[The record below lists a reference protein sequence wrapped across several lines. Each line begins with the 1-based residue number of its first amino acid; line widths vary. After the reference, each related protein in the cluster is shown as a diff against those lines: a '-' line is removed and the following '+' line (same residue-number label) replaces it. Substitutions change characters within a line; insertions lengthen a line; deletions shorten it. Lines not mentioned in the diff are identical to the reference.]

1 MAKYAI
7 GVDFGTLSCR
17 ALLVDVKTGEELAT
31 SVLDYPHSVM
41 DEELP
46 SGKKLGA
53 DWALQDPQD
62 YLDVLKTTIPDVIKQ
77 SGVNAEDI
85 IGLGLDFTACTVMP
99 VKKDGTPLCFIDK
112 FKDELFVY
120 GIEPHT
126 DSLDSYLAAE
136 SGSLKF
142 SPTSKGNGTGTKIE
156 LYDEDGNLVKTY
168 TLVIFGDVNGDGW
181 YDATDATL
189 VNCIV
194 GGMFTKE
201 QLGEAAWLAADCNHD
216 GVINEAD
223 SELLQQAGIM
233 LQSINQNAQQSELET
248 SSAYTEYISI
258 IEQTVETE
266 KPDDA
271 PTENPD
277 KTPTEEPTEQNWVV
291 VFFEQL
297 FNLIKLL
304 LSILK

>member
-1 MAKYAI
+1 MRAAAEESYNAVKAAVDAVDYTLNITQQNEINAMADRITEALGKLQKLVTAKI
-7 GVDFGTLSCR
+7 KAVKDGV
-17 ALLVDVKTGEELAT
+17 VI
-31 SVLDYPHSVM
+31 
-41 DEELP
+41 DEE
-46 SGKKLGA
+46 K
-53 DWALQDPQD
+53 
-62 YLDVLKTTIPDVIKQ
+62 
-77 SGVNAEDI
+77 
-85 IGLGLDFTACTVMP
+85 
-99 VKKDGTPLCFIDK
+99 
-112 FKDELFVY
+112 LFVY

-156 LYDEDGNLVKTY
+156 LYDEDGNLIKTY

-233 LQSINQNAQQSELET
+233 LQSINQNVQQSELET

-271 PTENPD
+271 PAENPD

>member
-1 MAKYAI
+1 M
-7 GVDFGTLSCR
+7 
-17 ALLVDVKTGEELAT
+17 
-31 SVLDYPHSVM
+31 
-41 DEELP
+41 
-46 SGKKLGA
+46 
-53 DWALQDPQD
+53 
-62 YLDVLKTTIPDVIKQ
+62 
-77 SGVNAEDI
+77 
-85 IGLGLDFTACTVMP
+85 
-99 VKKDGTPLCFIDK
+99 
-112 FKDELFVY
+112 
-120 GIEPHT
+120 
-126 DSLDSYLAAE
+126 
-136 SGSLKF
+136 
-142 SPTSKGNGTGTKIE
+142 
-156 LYDEDGNLVKTY
+156 
-168 TLVIFGDVNGDGW
+168 
-181 YDATDATL
+181 DATL

-271 PTENPD
+271 PAENPD

-297 FNLIKLL
+297 INLIKLL

>member
-1 MAKYAI
+1 
-7 GVDFGTLSCR
+7 
-17 ALLVDVKTGEELAT
+17 
-31 SVLDYPHSVM
+31 
-41 DEELP
+41 
-46 SGKKLGA
+46 
-53 DWALQDPQD
+53 
-62 YLDVLKTTIPDVIKQ
+62 
-77 SGVNAEDI
+77 
-85 IGLGLDFTACTVMP
+85 
-99 VKKDGTPLCFIDK
+99 
-112 FKDELFVY
+112 
-120 GIEPHT
+120 
-126 DSLDSYLAAE
+126 
-136 SGSLKF
+136 
-142 SPTSKGNGTGTKIE
+142 
-156 LYDEDGNLVKTY
+156 
-168 TLVIFGDVNGDGW
+168 
-181 YDATDATL
+181 
-189 VNCIV
+189 
-194 GGMFTKE
+194 MFTKE

-216 GVINEAD
+216 GAINEAD

-248 SSAYTEYISI
+248 SSTYTEYISI